1 MCQTQRNTKSTL
13 LWMILLSLFCVIDLY
28 ADNLQLTAKD
38 GIVQNIKKVE
48 VADSFFDLGNYN
60 EAISKYNDLLKTNYI
75 DSTYLFKKI
84 AFSYAKSENPEE
96 SVVYIEKYIKATLDV
111 SFVSHSNFE
120 LLKGAKV
127 FKNLQKNINEI

>member
-60 EAISKYNDLLKTNYI
+60 EAISKI
-75 DSTYLFKKI
+75 
-84 AFSYAKSENPEE
+84 
-96 SVVYIEKYIKATLDV
+96 
-111 SFVSHSNFE
+111 
-120 LLKGAKV
+120 
-127 FKNLQKNINEI
+127 Q